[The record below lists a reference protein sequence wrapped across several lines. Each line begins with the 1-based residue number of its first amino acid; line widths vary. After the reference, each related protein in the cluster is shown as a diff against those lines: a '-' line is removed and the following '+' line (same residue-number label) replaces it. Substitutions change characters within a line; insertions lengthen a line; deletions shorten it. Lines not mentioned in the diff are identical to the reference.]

1 MLFQNNFL
9 RSLFEL
15 LSVFLLVL
23 FIFMIAR
30 VITIVNLIPDAYAV
44 LNAHE
49 RWLYW
54 KYSILFDLK
63 TLTTVY
69 APCVVGCLFCS
80 TPQKLNQKFCKF
92 TGLFYPVTVACSLLA
107 VICNYFYFKTYG
119 RTFDVMIK
127 GLMNEDFTA
136 VILSIWDGYPVVLMV
151 LLIISVTILYILFQR
166 WFKRRKYTLIRE
178 KERPRVVIT
187 TLFLLILLVWPV
199 LVRGGI
205 GTFPLRRSEV
215 AVTPE
220 TKVNGTVAN
229 GLISFFW
236 TVTHLNMA
244 GNIKPVDLKDLA
256 RDVEFFGLEFSRDE
270 PMASLRQ
277 ITSESPRLEQI
288 KPNVVFALMESMS
301 TDMLQL
307 DNQDSFDV
315 YGRLR
320 NVISH
325 PDTYMFRHFIS
336 EGDGTIDTLQR
347 IIVNSGNFMDLSV
360 SLYGRKSFETSIA
373 KPFKKAGYKT
383 YFISAGLSSWRSLGD
398 FVKNQGF
405 DLFVDQADIVRM
417 FPNAELSTW
426 GVYDQYMFD
435 AAAEILKNTKEPVM
449 IFMLSVTNHPPYKIP
464 DNFPKMNRVYVAAA
478 EKYKTRDIYDMYDTF
493 HYANDQLGGFISKI
507 ISEPTAKDRTV
518 IAFTG
523 DHNVRGLNVYNQVSD
538 QIMGHQVPFFM
549 YIPRQVRD
557 SVKHFEFNQERFA
570 SHKDIMPTLFNISLS
585 QIEYYSTGCN
595 LFEAEDRCIFNFA
608 FNGTITV
615 NSDGLCI
622 TDDINY
628 SKNYLYRIDRENF
641 RGVNETNEKSSV
653 CRTAAAYNRLLSDYR
668 AYQTVGIEQ
677 GD

>member
-1 MLFQNNFL
+1 
-9 RSLFEL
+9 
-15 LSVFLLVL
+15 
-23 FIFMIAR
+23 
-30 VITIVNLIPDAYAV
+30 
-44 LNAHE
+44 
-49 RWLYW
+49 
-54 KYSILFDLK
+54 
-63 TLTTVY
+63 
-69 APCVVGCLFCS
+69 
-80 TPQKLNQKFCKF
+80 
-92 TGLFYPVTVACSLLA
+92 
-107 VICNYFYFKTYG
+107 
-119 RTFDVMIK
+119 
-127 GLMNEDFTA
+127 MNEDFTA

-166 WFKRRKYTLIRE
+166 WFKQRKYTLIRE

-360 SLYGRKSFETSIA
+360 SL
-373 KPFKKAGYKT
+373 
-383 YFISAGLSSWRSLGD
+383 
-398 FVKNQGF
+398 
-405 DLFVDQADIVRM
+405 
-417 FPNAELSTW
+417 
-426 GVYDQYMFD
+426 
-435 AAAEILKNTKEPVM
+435 
-449 IFMLSVTNHPPYKIP
+449 
-464 DNFPKMNRVYVAAA
+464 
-478 EKYKTRDIYDMYDTF
+478 
-493 HYANDQLGGFISKI
+493 
-507 ISEPTAKDRTV
+507 
-518 IAFTG
+518 
-523 DHNVRGLNVYNQVSD
+523 
-538 QIMGHQVPFFM
+538 
-549 YIPRQVRD
+549 
-557 SVKHFEFNQERFA
+557 
-570 SHKDIMPTLFNISLS
+570 
-585 QIEYYSTGCN
+585 
-595 LFEAEDRCIFNFA
+595 
-608 FNGTITV
+608 
-615 NSDGLCI
+615 
-622 TDDINY
+622 
-628 SKNYLYRIDRENF
+628 
-641 RGVNETNEKSSV
+641 
-653 CRTAAAYNRLLSDYR
+653 
-668 AYQTVGIEQ
+668 
-677 GD
+677 